1 MNEQEKMYQEATQEP
16 RISKQDLLKELKAAL
31 RDYFVADVKAISN
44 EVYLQF
50 SNGQLFALSVKEK

>member
-16 RISKQDLLKELKAAL
+16 HISKQDLLKELKMAL
-31 RDYFVADVKAISN
+31 QDYFVADVKATSN

-50 SNGQLFALSVKEK
+50 PNGQLFALSVKEK